1 MSESAA
7 PRAGRRILVV
17 DDDHDS
23 AESLA
28 MLFQMMGHEVRA
40 AHNGLAAVD
49 LAEAFR
55 PDLIVLDIGMP
66 GLDGYEVCRRIRQHS
81 WGRAAVIAAL
91 TGWSRDED
99 RDRSER
105 AGFDCRCKRRDA
117 RQRDRLEQQY
127 ECEQLDAA
135 SLSEFHGGPF
145 CAE

>member
-7 PRAGRRILVV
+7 TRAGRRILVV

-28 MLFQMMGHEVRA
+28 MLFQLMGHDVRA

-66 GLDGYEVCRRIRQHS
+66 GLDGYEVCRRIRRHS
-81 WGRAAVIAAL
+81 WGQDTVIAAL

-99 RDRSER
+99 RDRSEQ
-105 AGFDCRCKRRDA
+105 AGFDHYLVKPVDPKA
-117 RQRDRLEQQY
+117 LED
-127 ECEQLDAA
+127 LIAA
-135 SLSEFHGGPF
+135 AGGRGSGP
-145 CAE
+145 EPS

>member
-7 PRAGRRILVV
+7 TRAGRRILVV

-28 MLFQMMGHEVRA
+28 MLIQLMGHDVRA

-66 GLDGYEVCRRIRQHS
+66 GLDGYEVCRRIRQRS

-99 RDRSER
+99 RDRSEQ
-105 AGFDCRCKRRDA
+105 AGFDHFLVKPVDPKA
-117 RQRDRLEQQY
+117 LED
-127 ECEQLDAA
+127 LIAA
-135 SLSEFHGGPF
+135 VGRGSGSEPS
-145 CAE
+145 

>member
-99 RDRSER
+99 RDRSEQ
-105 AGFDCRCKRRDA
+105 AGFDHFLVKPVDPKA
-117 RQRDRLEQQY
+117 LED
-127 ECEQLDAA
+127 LIAA
-135 SLSEFHGGPF
+135 VGGRGSGP
-145 CAE
+145 ERT

>member
-105 AGFDCRCKRRDA
+105 AGFDHLLVKPVEPKA
-117 RQRDRLEQQY
+117 LED
-127 ECEQLDAA
+127 LIAA
-135 SLSEFHGGPF
+135 VGRGPGPGQ
-145 CAE
+145 AS

>member
-28 MLFQMMGHEVRA
+28 MLIQLMGHDVRA

-81 WGRAAVIAAL
+81 WGQETVIAAL

-99 RDRSER
+99 RDRSEQ
-105 AGFDCRCKRRDA
+105 AGFDHFLVKPVDPKA
-117 RQRDRLEQQY
+117 LED
-127 ECEQLDAA
+127 LIAA
-135 SLSEFHGGPF
+135 VGRGPGPGQ
-145 CAE
+145 A